1 MKTCKA
7 TRISLICAGRSA
19 GVHTST
25 FGNLGLLPGEEVR
38 IQQALASISKT
49 TTPIVSAPE
58 ENALQTASMITGTFE
73 VEEALA
79 ELDYGRWKGATLQA
93 IAAAEPE
100 NSQAWLTDPS
110 LAPHGGETIVALL
123 ERARIWLGAQM
134 ERGGRHVVIANQS
147 MVRALILGV
156 IEAPAQSFWRLEV
169 APLSTTEMSS
179 DGQRWTIRTM
189 GAVAGTG

>member
-1 MKTCKA
+1 MKTCRA

-25 FGNLGLLPGEEVR
+25 FGNLGLLLGEEVR

-73 VEEALA
+73 VEDTLA

-100 NSQAWLTDPS
+100 NLQAWLTDPNI
-110 LAPHGGETIVALL
+110 APHGGETIVALL
-123 ERARIWLGAQM
+123 ERTRIWLGAQM

-147 MVRALILGV
+147 MVRALILGI
-156 IEAPAQSFWRLEV
+156 IEAPAQSFWRLGIE
-169 APLSTTEMSS
+169 PLSRTEMSS
-179 DGQRWTIRTM
+179 DGRRWTIRTM
-189 GAVAGTG
+189 GAVAQNG